1 MLYSEAQYKG
11 YDMSRTKIIAALVA
25 ILVLLGGAATYI
37 FVNKPQAYNQ
47 ITTASLIGGDFTLL
61 DHDGKTV
68 TQADYSGKKKLV
80 FFGFTNCPAV
90 CPTELFNIAAAL
102 DEMGAQKA
110 KNLQVLFI
118 SIDPEYDTPERM
130 KDYVGAFHDDF
141 IGLTGSVE
149 QVSKAAKAYRIYYA
163 KIPEEDSEIGYT
175 MDHSAYTYLMDENN
189 QYLTHLPPNSEITDM
204 VKTINEYL

>member
-1 MLYSEAQYKG
+1 
-11 YDMSRTKIIAALVA
+11 MSRTKLIAALVSFIV
-25 ILVLLGGAATYI
+25 ILMGAFIYI
-37 FVNKPQAYNQ
+37 YQSQPKAYQ
-47 ITTASLIGGDFTLL
+47 TSTTSALIGGDFTLV
-61 DHDGKTV
+61 DHNGKTV
-68 TQADYSGKKKLV
+68 TQDNYKGVKKLV

-90 CPTELFNIAAAL
+90 CPTELYNIASAL
-102 DEMGAQKA
+102 DEMGADKA

-118 SIDPEYDTPERM
+118 SIDPEQDTPELM
-130 KDYVGAFHDDF
+130 KEYVTAFHDDF

-189 QYLTHLPPNSEITDM
+189 QYLTHLAPNSEIEDM
-204 VKTINEYL
+204 IKKISEYL